1 MIFDSNVFS
10 FNEGEVNQR
19 DIKLVFVHIPKTAG
33 TSVARVL
40 QTKLGSKDEFRHSSI
55 REIVQRSNI
64 NLEDYKVLTVTR
76 NTFDRIFSTWRWY
89 TVHKCRQFYVVDPEF
104 QKVTFKEYVSMIKK
118 YFDGEIESIER
129 NKIYIEDDKP
139 PLDKSHIEK
148 FEWWMKDSEGQLVEH
163 DALRFEDLKKE
174 WNNYKHN
181 LGIEEEMVSLNHNNW
196 FNQNIQDA
204 MDKESYEILSEIYK
218 YEIER
223 FNYE

>member
-89 TVHKCRQFYVVDPEF
+89 AVHKCRQFYAVDPEF

-148 FEWWMKDSEGQLVEH
+148 FEWWMKDSEGKIIEY

>member
-1 MIFDSNVFS
+1 MYI
-10 FNEGEVNQR
+10 EGM
-19 DIKLVFVHIPKTAG
+19 KL
-33 TSVARVL
+33 
-40 QTKLGSKDEFRHSSI
+40 
-55 REIVQRSNI
+55 
-64 NLEDYKVLTVTR
+64 
-76 NTFDRIFSTWRWY
+76 
-89 TVHKCRQFYVVDPEF
+89 
-104 QKVTFKEYVSMIKK
+104 TFKEYVSMIKK

-129 NKIYIEDDKP
+129 NKIYIEYDKP

-148 FEWWMKDSEGQLVEH
+148 FEWWMKDSEGKIIEY

>member
-1 MIFDSNVFS
+1 MIFDSDVYSFS
-10 FNEGEVNQR
+10 NKKDV
-19 DIKLVFVHIPKTAG
+19 KLVFVHIPKTAG
-33 TSVARVL
+33 TSVAHLL
-40 QTKLGSKDEFRHSSI
+40 QNEFGDKDEFRHSSVA
-55 REIVQRSNI
+55 EIVENSKI
-64 NLEDYKVLTVTR
+64 NLEEYKVLTVAR

-89 TVHKCRQFYVVDPEF
+89 AAHKCRHIYAVDEKF

-118 YFDGEIESIER
+118 YFDGEIKSIER

-139 PLDKSHIEK
+139 PLDKSHIER
-148 FEWWMKDSEGQLVEH
+148 FEWWMKDPEGKIVEC
-163 DALRFEDLKKE
+163 DVLRFEDLDKE
-174 WNNYKHN
+174 WSNYKHN

-196 FNQNIQDA
+196 FNQNIQDV